1 MSDIGRLNGELF
13 RAKRLVVD
21 TGLHTRRWT
30 RQQAVDYGIAQ
41 SEVDRYT
48 VWPGQAC
55 SYKIGQMKILEL
67 REAAKKAMGAKF
79 SLQAF
84 HNLVLCNGRMP
95 LTVLER
101 CVREW
106 AS

>member
-1 MSDIGRLNGELF
+1 
-13 RAKRLVVD
+13 
-21 TGLHTRRWT
+21 
-30 RQQAVDYGIAQ
+30 
-41 SEVDRYT
+41 VDRYT

-101 CVREW
+101 CVQEW
-106 AS
+106 AG